1 MPVLELISPHRTH
14 RVSFNGNRF
23 VFGRDD
29 ACDATLLGDKLISR
43 KHCEVVLYK
52 GHYLVHDL
60 QSRNGTLVA
69 GKPIE
74 AVKLTD
80 RGVFQVGQTFVR
92 FFLTPESAKATP
104 LAAYPDNAPPHPS
117 AAPTTPTPAKPRDP
131 DDLQL
136 ADDDDEPIYDVAV
149 LLEDDQ
155 SAAAPAPSHNPP
167 PPAVPGLSRPTTSS
181 RPPGNAPAHAMPQ
194 PGDALETID
203 AMARMGRDPGFG
215 IESLSLLNAR
225 GQVVHE
231 AGTALSDSTESLA
244 HLQLL
249 TLGALRS
256 GASDIHLE
264 PKQYDALIRVR
275 VDGAMLDVCRLTAEQ
290 SKRLMS
296 LIKILCDIDIARK
309 SIIQEGHFSLAV
321 PGRTIDY
328 RVSFAPAMYGQK
340 MVVRVLDPSQA
351 PQQLADLDMP
361 AFIQDKL
368 ASTSQQSTGT
378 VLVCGPTGSGKT
390 TTLYAVLRQIDANVR
405 NVITIEDP
413 IEYEIGHVTQIPVD
427 TAEGHTFGNLLRTC
441 LRQDPDVIVLGEIR
455 DQDTAVT
462 SMQAA
467 TTGHLVLSTVHA
479 NDTVSTVLRLLDL
492 GVEPYLIASTLNIVL
507 AQRLVRR
514 LCANCKEAVVP
525 TEQDRQRLGKTEDD
539 DLTIYAPV
547 GCDACFGTGYA
558 GRVGVFELLDAT
570 DALRDVILNKPNLV
584 DLRQALTGTG
594 FVSLKEHAIQHVLA
608 GVTSLDDAHR
618 TVGLD

>member
-1 MPVLELISPHRTH
+1 MPVLELISPLRTH
-14 RVSFNGNRF
+14 RVSFNSARF
-23 VFGRDD
+23 VFGRDES
-29 ACDATLLGDKLISR
+29 CDATLLGDKLISR
-43 KHCEVVLYK
+43 QHCEVVLYK

-104 LAAYPDNAPPHPS
+104 LAAYPGSVPANPAASSPSSPP
-117 AAPTTPTPAKPRDP
+117 KPYDP

-136 ADDDDEPIYDVAV
+136 VDDDDEPIYDVAV
-149 LLEDDQ
+149 LVDEEAPT
-155 SAAAPAPSHNPP
+155 AAGKPTHNPLPPAIPGLAPAS
-167 PPAVPGLSRPTTSS
+167 
-181 RPPGNAPAHAMPQ
+181 AMPQ
-194 PGDALETID
+194 PGDALQTIH
-203 AMARMGRDPGFG
+203 AMARMGHDPGFG

-256 GASDIHLE
+256 NASDIHLE

-296 LIKILCDIDIARK
+296 LIKVLCDIDIARK

-351 PQQLADLDMP
+351 PQQLTDLDMP
-361 AFIQDKL
+361 QFIQDKL

-390 TTLYAVLRQIDANVR
+390 TTLYAVLRQIDANLR

-413 IEYEIGHVTQIPVD
+413 IEYEIDHVTQIPVD
-427 TAEGHTFGNLLRTC
+427 TSEGHTFGNLLRTC

-514 LCANCKEAVVP
+514 LCANCKEAIVP
-525 TEQDRQRLGKTEDD
+525 TELDLKRVGKTQDD

-547 GCDACFGTGYA
+547 GCDSCFGTGYA

-570 DALRDVILNKPNLV
+570 DALRDVILSKPNLV
-584 DLRQALTGTG
+584 DLRQALVGTD
-594 FVSLKEHAIQHVLA
+594 FKTLKEHAIERVLA